1 MDGGLKLVLIQI
13 CLPSAELVA
22 NVVPDIY
29 LYHNLDTHYDL
40 LVKEDSRLAKMGLVG
55 KAKIEPLN
63 VIKCDL
69 CDEICPDKSNLETH
83 MEKKHAQS
91 FTDNKWEIVKE
102 KKNKLVKITSQ
113 EERLLTEEVITEE
126 EVTRENLNEAEEEV
140 ILHKL
145 KHNGYRRTDPQSNSE
160 KVTNKECN
168 FKCQDCSSV
177 FQSQGLLDAH
187 RNSHKTE
194 SFECDLCD
202 KTFPTK
208 EELEVHVDKHHEEE
222 SAEEWNC
229 NNCPFQGN
237 EAVELM
243 NHLKE
248 TSHQP
253 SSKVNKKKLF
263 KEYKRCYTCNLEVD
277 GYVNLMNHRT
287 ERHPSNRKCRNFP
300 DDKCEWGK
308 KCWYVHEEDLMEVDE
323 SFKSEEPVHK
333 CYICDEKF
341 KTRDDLKK
349 HRKKK
354 HPQNVAVC
362 EKFGSNKCFRNEE
375 TCWFHHK
382 VLPVDVPDVTEKQ
395 VFFKAQKAPLPP
407 DHNQS
412 VLEAIQK
419 LTSKIEKLEKK
430 VQDFL
435 N

>member
-1 MDGGLKLVLIQI
+1 
-13 CLPSAELVA
+13 
-22 NVVPDIY
+22 
-29 LYHNLDTHYDL
+29 
-40 LVKEDSRLAKMGLVG
+40 
-55 KAKIEPLN
+55 
-63 VIKCDL
+63 
-69 CDEICPDKSNLETH
+69 
-83 MEKKHAQS
+83 MEKKHARS

-253 SSKVNKKKLF
+253 SLKVN
-263 KEYKRCYTCNLEVD
+263 NLI
-277 GYVNLMNHRT
+277 T
-287 ERHPSNRKCRNFP
+287 
-300 DDKCEWGK
+300 
-308 KCWYVHEEDLMEVDE
+308 
-323 SFKSEEPVHK
+323 
-333 CYICDEKF
+333 
-341 KTRDDLKK
+341 
-349 HRKKK
+349 
-354 HPQNVAVC
+354 
-362 EKFGSNKCFRNEE
+362 
-375 TCWFHHK
+375 
-382 VLPVDVPDVTEKQ
+382 
-395 VFFKAQKAPLPP
+395 
-407 DHNQS
+407 
-412 VLEAIQK
+412 
-419 LTSKIEKLEKK
+419 
-430 VQDFL
+430 
-435 N
+435 